1 MTYMRLPN
9 PEDLMFTET
18 PFTLFILLITVLV
31 SGYALYF
38 DRSLIDK
45 LSFKPDRIRGN
56 GEYYRLLTA
65 GFIHAGPGH
74 LAFNMMTLFFFGPSL
89 ERMLGSGSFLLVY
102 FVSELVAH
110 GFTLWWQRKATSYAA
125 VGASGAISGVLLSFC
140 LFRPFDRI
148 GLFFAI
154 WMPAWLF
161 AVGFL
166 VFSVVA
172 MRKRDPKASGGIAH
186 EAHLGGAIGG
196 LLATLLLEPSALS
209 IFLRQI
215 GL

>member
-1 MTYMRLPN
+1 
-9 PEDLMFTET
+9 MFTET
-18 PFTLFILLITVLV
+18 PFTIFLLLITVLI

-38 DRSLIDK
+38 DRSLMDK
-45 LSFKPDRIRGN
+45 LSFRPDRVRN
-56 GEYYRLLTA
+56 DKEYYRLLTA

-89 ERMLGSGSFLLVY
+89 ERMLGSGAFLFVY

-110 GFTLWWQRKATSYAA
+110 AVTLWWQRNTKAYAA

-166 VFSVVA
+166 VFSVYA
-172 MRKRDPKASGGIAH
+172 MRQRDQRAMGGIAH
-186 EAHLGGAIGG
+186 EAHLGGALGG
-196 LLATLLLEPSALS
+196 LLATLLMEPSALS

-215 GL
+215 G